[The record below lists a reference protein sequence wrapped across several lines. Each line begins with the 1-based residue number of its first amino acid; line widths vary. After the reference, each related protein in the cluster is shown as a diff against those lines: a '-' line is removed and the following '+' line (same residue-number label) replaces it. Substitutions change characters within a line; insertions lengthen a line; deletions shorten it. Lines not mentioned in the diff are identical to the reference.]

1 MDATRPALA
10 FALEDLQES
19 APRRG
24 QLALERLVFKCGGE
38 GHPCVAASE
47 RETGAHSAD
56 MMSYFTSCGC
66 PAETAYTPL
75 WTSSRAAQWP
85 GRAAQ
90 DPSAARGVRRQAAC
104 RLQTGQLLRG
114 QTLS

>member
-1 MDATRPALA
+1 MRLATTFARSGWPGAALSPLAGAEVSVDATRPALA

-66 PAETAYTPL
+66 PAETALHATL
-75 WTSSRAAQWP
+75 DLEQ
-85 GRAAQ
+85 GRAVARTC
-90 DPSAARGVRRQAAC
+90 SAGP
-104 RLQTGQLLRG
+104 
-114 QTLS
+114 

>member
-24 QLALERLVFKCGGE
+24 QLALERLVFKCGCE

-47 RETGAHSAD
+47 RETWAHSAD
-56 MMSYFTSCGC
+56 MMSYFTSYGC
-66 PAETAYTPL
+66 RAETALHATL
-75 WTSSRAAQWP
+75 DLEQ
-85 GRAAQ
+85 GRAVARTC
-90 DPSAARGVRRQAAC
+90 SAGP
-104 RLQTGQLLRG
+104 
-114 QTLS
+114 